1 MAVTGLL
8 GSSILTVINCGSTQ
22 WNLKKPPIILSNSGH
37 VPTCVSR
44 PCCGPRGAAGGAGGS
59 TEGKGGAETLLVTLP
74 GLSLL
79 GLSDHTPARALNSS
93 RLSFRSPLVSPAAS
107 IWEARVVPAPPRPA
121 AAAAGVAPR
130 A

>member
-8 GSSILTVINCGSTQ
+8 GSSILVVINCGSSQ

-59 TEGKGGAETLLVTLP
+59 SDAKRAAKSCWLTLP
-74 GLSLL
+74 ALSVSS
-79 GLSDHTPARALNSS
+79 LSNQVSASALNSS
-93 RLSFRSPLVSPAAS
+93 EEHTSELQSPMYLV
-107 IWEARVVPAPPRPA
+107 
-121 AAAAGVAPR
+121 
-130 A
+130 